1 MSKQLVTDLARKF
14 NCETHY
20 QGSTKIMFVHGT
32 HEDYKKFLNELLNT
46 PEAIKL
52 DIEIS
57 HTTVWPVPVKEE
69 EKKVAY
75 TDGGIYAAFGK
86 LSAPPQL
93 VADEVGKFESDPA
106 SGLNRSG
113 LWQEAARSGEPGVT
127 FIDPTQA
134 VTNEIPK
141 TQPVSFDLAKA
152 EAQVKMEFSKEE
164 RALLDKFLVEN
175 PIDRKQKGC
184 YIPAAE
190 KFNVD
195 VEYVRDRYR
204 KLRAKGLVEK
214 DLSATPA

>member
-57 HTTVWPVPVKEE
+57 HTTVWPVPIKE

-75 TDGGIYAAFGK
+75 TDGGIYAALGK
-86 LSAPPQL
+86 PSAPPQL
-93 VADEVGKFESDPA
+93 VADEDGKFESDPA
-106 SGLNRSG
+106 SGINRSG
-113 LWQEAARSGEPGVT
+113 LWQLPATRLDA
-127 FIDPTQA
+127 TQS

-141 TQPVSFDLAKA
+141 NTAGIF
-152 EAQVKMEFSKEE
+152 
-164 RALLDKFLVEN
+164 
-175 PIDRKQKGC
+175 
-184 YIPAAE
+184 
-190 KFNVD
+190 
-195 VEYVRDRYR
+195 
-204 KLRAKGLVEK
+204 
-214 DLSATPA
+214 